1 MQPLTRQ
8 GELEVVGTY
17 RFAHEAFLAKS
28 TLEAFEVPAWILDEN
43 QIRFRWFMA
52 DALGGVKI
60 AVRAGDAEKA
70 KEILAGDHSAA
81 LENIPE
87 EGLPPAPEEICPQ
100 CGVATLEVSRKHTQG
115 GLGQLGLL
123 LLAWLFTGGP
133 APHYVTRTTVQC
145 RSCGY
150 HSP

>member
-60 AVRAGDAEKA
+60 AVRTEDAEQA
-70 KEILAGDHSAA
+70 REILAGDHSAE
-81 LENIPE
+81 LSDIPE
-87 EGLPPAPEEICPQ
+87 EQLPPAPEETCPQ
-100 CGVATLEVSRKHTQG
+100 CGATLELTRSPTAGLFKPVLLFLESVLTGAPPHSR
-115 GLGQLGLL
+115 
-123 LLAWLFTGGP
+123 
-133 APHYVTRTTVQC
+133 VRTTARC
-145 RSCGY
+145 SSCGY